1 MTENLKRIIEQ
12 ISRDKGLD
20 KQVLIETMS
29 EAISSAAKRKY
40 GLTENFEVSFNDDSG
55 EFEVFRFHDVVEEVD
70 DPNTQISLE
79 EARKLD
85 PASTVGDELG
95 VKLDTRDFGRIAAQS
110 AKQVVIQRMKDAER
124 RIIYDEY
131 KDRVGKIALGQI
143 LRVEKGNNIIVG
155 LGRPEA
161 LLPTSEQIIRE
172 TYYHRGERL
181 KALVIDVR
189 LDSRGP
195 QIILSRTHPDF
206 LAALFEA
213 EVPEIFEGIVKIVG
227 VAREAGSRSK
237 IAVSTTDPEIDP
249 VGACVG
255 LRGSRV
261 QGVVQEL
268 KGEKVD
274 IIPYSNDIAH
284 YVASA
289 LAPASVLRVVVD
301 EDARSLEVVVPDDQ
315 LSLAIGRKGQNV
327 RLASRLVGW
336 RIDVKNETKYQ
347 RSLKDGY
354 QSLLRLPG
362 IGESTADLLYEAGY
376 GSARDILEVTPEQL
390 AVVEGLQG
398 DKASQVW
405 DAAKLYVENLDRE
418 DAEEAER
425 EAMAKDFFGGAKGGR
440 PRGPEAFRQGPSR
453 ALREDEEE
461 LEYDS
466 AGPPPASP
474 RAPDGELADGE
485 AEGVQAGG
493 PPEGYPPDAGSGEAG
508 TDGGDG
514 AQDSGGGFGA
524 QDSGGGFGAQ
534 DSGGGFGAQDSGG
547 GFGAQDSGDGDGA
560 QDSGDGDGAQDSGD
574 APEAEPEPGPEDDPG
589 DGPGSEP
596 DGDGAD
602 GPGPAQDGPGG
613 TR

>member
-1 MTENLKRIIEQ
+1 MTQDLKRIIEQ

-40 GLTENFEVSFNDDSG
+40 GLTENFEVSFNDESG
-55 EFEVFRFHDVVEEVD
+55 EFEVFRFHDVVDFVD
-70 DPNTQISLE
+70 DPQTQISLD
-79 EARKLD
+79 EALKLD

-110 AKQVVIQRMKDAER
+110 AKQVIIQRMKDAER
-124 RIIYDEY
+124 RIIYDEF
-131 KDRVGKIALGQI
+131 KDRIGKIVQGQI

-172 TYYHRGERL
+172 TYYHRGERI

-206 LAALFEA
+206 LAALFEG
-213 EVPEIFEGIVKIVG
+213 EVPEIYENIVKIVG

-237 IAVSTTDPEIDP
+237 RAVTTTEPAIDP

-274 IIPYSNDIAH
+274 IIPYSPDIAH

-289 LAPASVLRVVVD
+289 LAPAAVLRVVVD

-336 RIDVKNETKYQ
+336 RIDVKNESKYQ
-347 RSLKDGY
+347 RSLKNGY

-362 IGESTADLLYEAGY
+362 IGETTADLLYEAGY
-376 GSARDILEVTPEQL
+376 GSARDIVEVTPEQL
-390 AVVEGLQG
+390 SMVEGLQG
-398 DKASQVW
+398 DKAQQVW
-405 DAAKLYVENLDRE
+405 EAARVYVENLDLE
-418 DAEEAER
+418 DAEEAMR
-425 EAMAKDFFGGAKGGR
+425 EAMAKDFFGTKQ
-440 PRGPEAFRQGPSR
+440 PRGKDPARPQRRQPR
-453 ALREDEEE
+453 DDEEE
-461 LEYDS
+461 TEYDQS
-466 AGPPPASP
+466 
-474 RAPDGELADGE
+474 R
-485 AEGVQAGG
+485 
-493 PPEGYPPDAGSGEAG
+493 GSGEAAFGAAPASPGPGDGPEGPESG
-508 TDGGDG
+508 TDGGPDPYGPGGPDVEEPLEDRDSLAASDASGPEGG
-514 AQDSGGGFGA
+514 ASGEGGPDGGF
-524 QDSGGGFGAQ
+524 DPSG
-534 DSGGGFGAQDSGG
+534 
-547 GFGAQDSGDGDGA
+547 
-560 QDSGDGDGAQDSGD
+560 
-574 APEAEPEPGPEDDPG
+574 EDDP
-589 DGPGSEP
+589 P
-596 DGDGAD
+596 DGGGDPSGEDAPPDGGGDPSGEDAPPD
-602 GPGPAQDGPGG
+602 GGG
-613 TR
+613 DPS

>member
-1 MTENLKRIIEQ
+1 MTQDLKRIIEQ

-40 GLTENFEVSFNDDSG
+40 GLSENFEVSFNEASG
-55 EFEVFRFHDVVEEVD
+55 EFEVFRFQDVVEEVD
-70 DPNTQISLE
+70 DPKTQISLE
-79 EARKLD
+79 EALKLD

-110 AKQVVIQRMKDAER
+110 AKQVIIQRMKDAER

-131 KDRVGKIALGQI
+131 KDRIGKIAQGQI

-172 TYYHRGERL
+172 TYYHRGERI

-237 IAVSTTDPEIDP
+237 IAVSTTAPEIDP

-274 IIPYSNDIAH
+274 IIPFSADIAH

-289 LAPASVLRVVVD
+289 LAPAVVQRVVVD

-336 RIDVKNETKYQ
+336 RIDVKNESKYQ
-347 RSLKDGY
+347 RSLKNGY

-362 IGESTADLLYEAGY
+362 IGETTADLLYEAGY
-376 GSARDILEVTPEQL
+376 GSARDIIDSSPEQL
-390 AVVEGLQG
+390 ALVEGLQG
-398 DKASQVW
+398 DKARQVW
-405 DAAKLYVENLDRE
+405 DAAKIYVENLDRE
-418 DAEEAER
+418 DAEEAMR
-425 EAMAKDFFGGAKGGR
+425 EAMAKDFFGGKQARQREGDFAPPT
-440 PRGPEAFRQGPSR
+440 PRRHRSD
-453 ALREDEEE
+453 EDEDET
-461 LEYDS
+461 EYD
-466 AGPPPASP
+466 AASP
-474 RAPDGELADGE
+474 APAMDSDGNYVFQDAGDSPESYEPYGEGDERDPGMDG
-485 AEGVQAGG
+485 A
-493 PPEGYPPDAGSGEAG
+493 PSPDA
-508 TDGGDG
+508 
-514 AQDSGGGFGA
+514 
-524 QDSGGGFGAQ
+524 
-534 DSGGGFGAQDSGG
+534 
-547 GFGAQDSGDGDGA
+547 
-560 QDSGDGDGAQDSGD
+560 
-574 APEAEPEPGPEDDPG
+574 DDVG
-589 DGPGSEP
+589 YD
-596 DGDGAD
+596 AD
-602 GPGPAQDGPGG
+602 GPFGEADADADADAEVGGDAQADGDDGAGP
-613 TR
+613 R